1 MRLTT
6 TLVSL
11 IAIRSGFVLSRRIIT
26 LLIRF
31 LRRDIGRIARYTVE
45 MGGGIEL
52 LETAL
57 RVPPWEPLYA
67 LGRDEI
73 HRLRLTTLDRLFDQD
88 IGPVAAQPVP
98 RATPAFAPSDALA
111 TVAATRG
118 GND

>member
-1 MRLTT
+1 
-6 TLVSL
+6 
-11 IAIRSGFVLSRRIIT
+11 
-26 LLIRF
+26 
-31 LRRDIGRIARYTVE
+31 

-67 LGRDEI
+67 LAPDEI
-73 HRLRLTTLDRLFDQD
+73 HRLRLTTLVRLSDQD
-88 IGPVAAQPVP
+88 IGPVAARPAP